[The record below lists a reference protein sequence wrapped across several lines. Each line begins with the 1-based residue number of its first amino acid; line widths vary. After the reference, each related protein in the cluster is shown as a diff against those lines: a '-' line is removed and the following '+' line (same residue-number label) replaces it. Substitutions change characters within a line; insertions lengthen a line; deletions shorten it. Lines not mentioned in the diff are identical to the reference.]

1 MQTGDQAPDF
11 TLPDQDGNRI
21 PLSERSAGG
30 MLVVFF
36 YPRDGTHLCTRE
48 AGAFRDHQAEFQA
61 LGAKVIGVSSDTAEA
76 HRRFADQNQLAFP
89 LLEDEGGRMRKAW
102 CVPRTMGILPG
113 RVTYVLD
120 SSLVVHSIFN
130 SQLEPSRHVEAAL
143 AVLDRLDRRPASRRR
158 HRTRK
163 SGK

>member
-1 MQTGDQAPDF
+1 
-11 TLPDQDGNRI
+11 
-21 PLSERSAGG
+21 
-30 MLVVFF
+30 
-36 YPRDGTHLCTRE
+36 
-48 AGAFRDHQAEFQA
+48 
-61 LGAKVIGVSSDTAEA
+61 VIGVSSDTAEA

-102 CVPRTMGILPG
+102 GVPRTMGILPG